1 MSSTSNT
8 AVRSPSRRPI
18 AVVVGLVLVV
28 AVAVAV
34 PVGHAEAASP
44 PTIDVWYGDLQ
55 EVGARGQTQRWA
67 NVLGRVGDADGPVAS
82 LSYRLNGGSPRALT
96 IGPGNNPRLLANGD
110 FNVEIDRAELTA
122 GDNAVVITAVDAS
135 GTSTSRTVTLRNTP
149 QRVWP
154 LPTSVTWA
162 GVTSPTQVVDV
173 VDGRWQTGTN
183 GVSPLDYAYDRLFA
197 VGDRTWTN
205 YAVEV
210 PVTIHDMDP
219 NVGGVGVFLRW
230 TGHTEAPPHE
240 PGMQPRVGWRPSGAL
255 AWYRAGYSHPTRL
268 ELANDD
274 ESVMTVDGSGFTL
287 APGVTYI
294 MRASVVRTADGDV
307 YGLTVHRAGQPAG
320 SGVTITATDTE
331 FRKANGSVL
340 FIANRALVTFGDISV
355 SPLTAPPPPPP
366 PPANVAPV
374 AVADSVSTPVST
386 PVGVPV
392 LANDSDSDGTLVA
405 SSVSVVSQPA
415 HGSTSVGSS
424 GVVTYTPAAGYVGAD
439 AFTYRVADDDGA
451 LSNVASVS
459 VSVTAAPPPPPP
471 PPAGLVSDEFSS
483 GLGSQWTWVNPVG
496 DATVAVSGG
505 LARLAVPAGVSHD
518 LWTGAFRAP
527 RLLQATPNV
536 DFDVQV
542 KIDSPMTARYQLQ
555 GLVAQQDADDLLRA
569 ELHHDGS
576 GVRVFVA
583 TFVDGRDAVRAHSS
597 VGFTASFWLRL
608 VRVGDAWTFSASDD
622 GVTWVTVAT
631 FTHRMVVNQVGI
643 FAGNHNP
650 NPSHTATFDH
660 FRVAGA

>member
-1 MSSTSNT
+1 MSSMPNA
-8 AVRSPSRRPI
+8 AVRRPI
-18 AVVVGLVLVV
+18 AVLMGLVM
-28 AVAVAV
+28 AAAAVAV
-34 PVGHAEAASP
+34 PVETAGAASP
-44 PTIDVWYGDLQ
+44 PTIEIWYGDVQ
-55 EVGARGQTQRWA
+55 EVGARGQTQQWA

-82 LSYRLNGGSPRALT
+82 LSYRLNGSSPRPLT
-96 IGPGNNPRLLANGD
+96 IGPGDNPRLLANGD
-110 FNVEIDRAELTA
+110 FNVEIDRAELRS
-122 GDNAVVITAVDAS
+122 GDNSVAITAVDAS
-135 GTSTSRTVTLRNTP
+135 GASSSRTVTLRNTP
-149 QRVWP
+149 GRTWP
-154 LPTSVTWA
+154 LPTSVTWSGA
-162 GVTSPTQVVDV
+162 TSPTQVVDV
-173 VDGRWQTGTN
+173 VDGRWQTGVD
-183 GVSPLDYAYDRLFA
+183 GASPLDYAYDRLFA

-230 TGHTEAPPHE
+230 TGHTESPPHE

-274 ESVMTVDGSGFTL
+274 ESVLTADGSGFAL
-287 APGVTYI
+287 AAGVTYI
-294 MRASVVRTADGDV
+294 MKASVVRTAAGDV
-307 YGLTVHRAGQPAG
+307 YGLTVHRAGQPAS

-340 FIANRALVTFGDISV
+340 FIANRALVTFGDIAV
-355 SPLTAPPPPPP
+355 TPLSGPPPPPV
-366 PPANVAPV
+366 NVAPV
-374 AVADSVSTPVST
+374 AVADSVSTAVST
-386 PVGVPV
+386 PVGVSV

-415 HGSTSVGSS
+415 HGTTSVGSS

-439 AFTYRVADDDGA
+439 AFSYRVADDDGA

-505 LARLAVPAGVSHD
+505 LARLGVPAGVSHD

-608 VRVGDAWTFSASDD
+608 VRVGDVWTFYASDD
-622 GVTWVTVAT
+622 GSTWVTVAT

-643 FAGNHNP
+643 FVGNHNP